1 MLGLPG
7 IVGQRGLQEHP
18 KACHWYLETGL
29 EHWVEGAVLDVV
41 YLMEKVTMV
50 RGGEEE
56 VGLEKGGMAL
66 EEGHSLEDIA
76 EN

>member
-1 MLGLPG
+1 MPD
-7 IVGQRGLQEHP
+7 IVGQRGLQEHL

-29 EHWVEGAVLDVV
+29 GHWVEGAVLDVV
-41 YLMEKVTMV
+41 YLMEKVTKV

-56 VGLEKGGMAL
+56 VGLEKGEMVL
-66 EEGHSLEDIA
+66 EEGHSLGDIV